1 MCSQFFHPTIR
12 GHHQEHR
19 CIGWRLLQGVGVWTV
34 PVEIGPDGIPTTEN
48 PTTEPD
54 VFRQAMNQYESGKIG
69 LYSEN
74 SGEMTQVL
82 LGGISANT
90 FDPATE
96 QLTYDENNGFH
107 RQITA
112 VLRDASG
119 SYQQQY
125 ITDFQIFMMVTA
137 SFSTSARMRNSSLLM
152 MCPY

>member
-1 MCSQFFHPTIR
+1 MNLA
-12 GHHQEHR
+12 
-19 CIGWRLLQGVGVWTV
+19 RLGCT
-34 PVEIGPDGIPTTEN
+34 
-48 PTTEPD
+48 
-54 VFRQAMNQYESGKIG
+54 
-69 LYSEN
+69 EN

-125 ITDFQIFMMVTA
+125 ITDFPDIYDGNGKLLYF
-137 SFSTSARMRNSSLLM
+137 ARMRDSSLLL